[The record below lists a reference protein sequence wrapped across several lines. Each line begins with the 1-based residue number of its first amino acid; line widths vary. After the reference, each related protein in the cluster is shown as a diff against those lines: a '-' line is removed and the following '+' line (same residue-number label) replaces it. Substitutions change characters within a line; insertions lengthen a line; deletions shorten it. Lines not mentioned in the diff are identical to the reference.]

1 MLILLLREEIW
12 ASRRCT
18 LVVFIMLLVF
28 KPDKKFVMKN
38 IFYSISG
45 LIGLMLFAAS
55 CQKDVSDRTTN
66 LPALQAI
73 NSDTSAG
80 TWRTILLSRPDSF
93 AVAAPLPTTSPLYLA
108 DIFEIKSLQKSM
120 TNDQENSVKYW
131 AAGGVLR
138 WNEILRGLVAK
149 YNLPPKANS
158 DTSYPIPSANNP
170 LAYPLFPF
178 SNPPYAARAYGY
190 VSAAQYDALVAC
202 WYYKTKYNRAAPY
215 KVDSTVNAEYINK
228 TALPSYPSEAAVLA
242 GVTAERMKLLF
253 PGEIAN
259 IQAKAMEQEQA
270 TIMSGAATRADIT
283 AGEALGRQ
291 VAELFI
297 ARARGDNAGKAV
309 GTPADWSNFITIQ
322 TNQGLTPWFS
332 LETPKRPPM
341 LPLFYKVK
349 PFLFDSATVV
359 SLRPAAP
366 LAVGSDQMN
375 KDVAEVNGYVK
386 NPSRENL
393 RIVEYWAD
401 GVGTYTPPGHWD
413 AIAAE
418 DFIKQNYSEVRFAR
432 NIALLNMTL
441 MDAAIVCWDIKYH
454 FFNPRPSQVDPS
466 IKTLTGVP
474 NFPAYVSGHS
484 VFSGAASEILGYIL
498 PANASKYSSMANEA
512 AMSRLV
518 GGIHYR
524 TDCETG
530 ITVGNNVGNFAI
542 LRAQNDGVN

>member
-1 MLILLLREEIW
+1 MKKIL
-12 ASRRCT
+12 
-18 LVVFIMLLVF
+18 
-28 KPDKKFVMKN
+28 
-38 IFYSISG
+38 FYAAA
-45 LIGLMLFAAS
+45 LIGLMLTAVS
-55 CQKDVSDRTTN
+55 CQKDITGRTSN
-66 LPALQAI
+66 LPALLVD

-80 TWRTILLSRPDSF
+80 SWRTVLLSRPDSF
-93 AVAAPLPTTSPLYLA
+93 TVAAPVPTTSPLYAA
-108 DIFEIKSLQKSM
+108 DLNEIKSLQQHISDEQGN
-120 TNDQENSVKYW
+120 TIRYW

-149 YNLPPKANS
+149 YNLPPVQNS
-158 DTSYPIPSANNP
+158 DTSYPIPNSANP

-178 SNPPYAARAYGY
+178 SNPPYAARAFGY
-190 VSAAQYDALVAC
+190 ISGAQYDALVAC
-202 WYYKTKYNRAAPY
+202 WYYKMKYKRAAPY
-215 KVDSTVNAEYINK
+215 KFDSTISAKYINRSD
-228 TALPSYPSEAAVLA
+228 LPSYPSEAAVLA
-242 GVTAERMKLLF
+242 GVTAEMMKLLF
-253 PGEIAN
+253 PGEIAS
-259 IQAKAMEQEQA
+259 IQLKAQEQEEA

-309 GTPADWSNFITIQ
+309 GTPTDWSNFITV
-322 TNQGLTPWFS
+322 TTDQGLIPWYS
-332 LETPKRPPM
+332 LENPKRPPM

-359 SLRPAAP
+359 SLRPGP
-366 LAVGSDQMN
+366 PPPVGSDQMN
-375 KDVAEVNGYVK
+375 KDVAEVNNYVK

-393 RIVEYWAD
+393 RIVEFWAD

-418 DFIKQNYSEVRFAR
+418 DFIGQHYSEVRWAR
-432 NIALLNMTL
+432 NMALLNMTL

-454 FFNPRPSQVDPS
+454 YFNPRPSQVDPS

-484 VFSGAASEILGYIL
+484 VFSGAASGILGYLL
-498 PANASKYSSMANEA
+498 PANASKYNSMASEA

-518 GGIHYR
+518 GGIHFR

-530 ITVGNNVGNFAI
+530 LTVGNNVGNFAI
-542 LRAQNDGVN
+542 LRAQNDGAN